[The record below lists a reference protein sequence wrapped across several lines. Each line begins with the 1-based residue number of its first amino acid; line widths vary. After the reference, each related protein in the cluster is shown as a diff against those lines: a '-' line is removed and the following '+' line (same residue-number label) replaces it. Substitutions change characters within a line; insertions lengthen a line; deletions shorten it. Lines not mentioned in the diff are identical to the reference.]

1 MAEQSYELMHKDD
14 VVASL
19 QLDDLSG
26 AILKVTPGTNPELLP
41 LGGSQGADSLRKWW
55 LRRAVPIS
63 QGNIAALL
71 QQEGI
76 PSTQSLLVQN
86 LGLSLSDHY
95 WIRPNGSEL
104 TWKDVSLFSNSFR
117 DPLESMQIQHSHSA
131 ASASTQTPAYSP
143 SASLQGDLIKKWLIV
158 DDTRCLLKGNRGANS
173 QQSLNEVLASMLHE
187 KQGFANHVH
196 YLPVKLTGSA
206 SEQYGCI
213 CEDFASETLEFI
225 PAIDVVDSVKKDI
238 RKSND
243 TLFYLIGTIPV
254 VWLALLLA
262 QSLGGGLPE
271 LLRNLTSALE
281 QPTNIIWTD
290 KSLPTILICLAAY
303 GMAVL
308 LYRTNQGRTRDGEEH
323 GSAAWA
329 TPASVNAQFAQKESI
344 PLTQHVRLGLDTHKH
359 RRSLNVLVIGGSGAA
374 KTRSFVLPNI
384 LTANTN
390 YVITDPKSEVLLA
403 TGGYLKEQGY
413 DVRVLNLV
421 NLEQSDGYNPFCY
434 LRDEKDVLKLVNNLI
449 QSTTPK
455 GSHESDPFWTKAETA
470 LLQAIILMLFQ
481 EAPEYEQNFS
491 MVMRVL
497 EYAEVREEDEGHV
510 SPLDLLFESI
520 ERRKPDSVAVR
531 QYKVFKLAAGKTAKS
546 ILVST
551 AVRLAPFNLPQIQAL
566 TDHDD
571 MDLYTLGEKKVALYA
586 VIPDNDNT
594 FVRPDRAPCNAEK
607 WYCPA

>member
-1 MAEQSYELMHKDD
+1 MHKDD

-26 AILKVTPGTNPELLP
+26 AILKVMPGTNPELLP

-225 PAIDVVDSVKKDI
+225 PAIDVVDSEKKD
-238 RKSND
+238 N
-243 TLFYLIGTIPV
+243 
-254 VWLALLLA
+254 
-262 QSLGGGLPE
+262 
-271 LLRNLTSALE
+271 
-281 QPTNIIWTD
+281 
-290 KSLPTILICLAAY
+290 
-303 GMAVL
+303 AVST
-308 LYRTNQGRTRDGEEH
+308 YEHFIYVCAEH
-323 GSAAWA
+323 GLSEQEVRGFLEYQVLTDFVLTNTDRHLNNFGILRDSQTLKFVRMAPIFDSGNSMFWDAHACRSAATA
-329 TPASVNAQFAQKESI
+329 QRSRSTASVRPKQSCSSSS
-344 PLTQHVRLGLDTHKH
+344 PT
-359 RRSLNVLVIGGSGAA
+359 AA
-374 KTRSFVLPNI
+374 
-384 LTANTN
+384 A
-390 YVITDPKSEVLLA
+390 
-403 TGGYLKEQGY
+403 
-413 DVRVLNLV
+413 
-421 NLEQSDGYNPFCY
+421 
-434 LRDEKDVLKLVNNLI
+434 
-449 QSTTPK
+449 STWICCP
-455 GSHESDPFWTKAETA
+455 
-470 LLQAIILMLFQ
+470 
-481 EAPEYEQNFS
+481 
-491 MVMRVL
+491 
-497 EYAEVREEDEGHV
+497 
-510 SPLDLLFESI
+510 
-520 ERRKPDSVAVR
+520 
-531 QYKVFKLAAGKTAKS
+531 AGKKLRSCTPRTTAS
-546 ILVST
+546 
-551 AVRLAPFNLPQIQAL
+551 RLWIPFS
-566 TDHDD
+566 
-571 MDLYTLGEKKVALYA
+571 
-586 VIPDNDNT
+586 
-594 FVRPDRAPCNAEK
+594 
-607 WYCPA
+607 PAMKRKRCSWNGSWRKGCQSKRI